1 VTGESVAPLRLR
13 AANFERASRRRLD
26 EARCAWEFL
35 IHGDTRGEHAATC
48 VRPGG
53 AVCSRDYDPGPAP
66 EDEALYAGTG
76 IAALYGGPMET
87 SSTYTDSH
95 DVRHHVTR
103 SFAWQL
109 AGWNVRKRKA

>member
-35 IHGDTRGEHAATC
+35 VKGEEHHERHGC
-48 VRPGG
+48 IRPAGL
-53 AVCSRDYDPGPAP
+53 ACSRDYDPGPAP

-76 IAALYGGPMET
+76 IAALYGGPMEIT
-87 SSTYTDSH
+87 SPYTDNH

-109 AGWNVRKRKA
+109 AGWNVRKRKP